1 MAIGR
6 FFRARN
12 LAALGAAAAFA
23 CTTMAAQAGAPLKG
37 IDVKL
42 GKNPGGG
49 CVARSS
55 TCTAGHNESVTG
67 ADGSVHFGIL
77 PKGEYNVTVSGVG
90 GSTAQVT
97 IGGAAAPTQ
106 ACWNFATERTFD
118 PAAPTARAATSNSI
132 IFVADGIHDVT
143 VTIVG
148 TGTLVGAAKVKS
160 HSNTNNNRMTSTS
173 C

>member
-1 MAIGR
+1 MFVRR
-6 FFRARN
+6 FFCARN

-49 CVARSS
+49 CAARSS
-55 TCTAGHNESVTG
+55 SCTAGHNKVVTG
-67 ADGSVHFGIL
+67 VDGSADFGIL
-77 PKGEYNVTVSGVG
+77 AKGQYDVTVSGV

-97 IGGAAAPTQ
+97 IRGATVPTQ
-106 ACWNFATERTFD
+106 ACWNFATEGTFD
-118 PAAPTARAATSNSI
+118 PAAPKGASSKSL

-143 VTIVG
+143 VTVID

-160 HSNTNNNRMTSTS
+160 HSNTYNNRLASSPS